1 MKQYPKHYPFAITD
15 VNKHRDLLLPQEFK
29 TAKRAPAG
37 GFVNSRIGTLTNT
50 QIITSRSNEAHD
62 RTLDIYYEEWTQ
74 WLTDYRLRQLTKP
87 QKPPFTLTDFPDTT
101 FSDYSH
107 E

>member
-1 MKQYPKHYPFAITD
+1 MKDYPKHYPFAIND

-50 QIITSRSNEAHD
+50 QIITSRSKEAHD

-101 FSDYSH
+101 FPDYSH